1 MANTTNYNWETPDD
15 TDLVKD
21 GAAAIRTLGSSVDT
35 TTKAL
40 NPSTTLGDIEYRS
53 ATANTNTRLPIGTT
67 GQILSVVAGVPSWVA
82 NDVGDITEVQAGTG
96 ISVASGTGPVPVITN
111 TVATTIDAAGDLLYG
126 TAADTVGRLAI
137 GTAGQVLKVNSG
149 ATAPEWGAAGG
160 ASFAG
165 CILYNTGSQSISNNT
180 DTKATFDSETLDTD
194 GFHSTSTNTSR
205 ITIPTGKAGKYYF
218 FAFGSMTGNA
228 TGIRAASLWK
238 NNSAANRF
246 CNFTSGGSTAFD
258 TVFNINGLVS
268 LAEGDYVEL
277 VVIQTSGTS
286 LNLFGTAQER
296 QFGCAYLG
304 A

>member
-53 ATANTNTRLPIGTT
+53 AIANTNTRLPIGTT
-67 GQILSVVAGVPSWVA
+67 GQILSVVGGVPSWVA

-137 GTAGQVLKVNSG
+137 GTAGQVLKVNAG
-149 ATAPEWGAAGG
+149 ATAPEWGAA
-160 ASFAG
+160 S
-165 CILYNTGSQSISNNT
+165 GSATFVGVALSDANQQTIANNT
-180 DTKATFDSETLDTD
+180 ITVLTWDTEQFDTD
-194 GFHSTSTNTSR
+194 AFHSTSSNTGR
-205 ITIPTGKAGKYYF
+205 ITIPAGKNGKYLLIGQTEF
-218 FAFGSMTGNA
+218 
-228 TGIRAASLWK
+228 
-238 NNSAANRF
+238 AANSTGDRELYLRKNGSTIKTVYTPAIATVF
-246 CNFTSGGSTAFD
+246 PILSFSAILDLTATDYVEMAVFQTSGGNLTA
-258 TVFNINGLVS
+258 
-268 LAEGDYVEL
+268 YK
-277 VVIQTSGTS
+277 
-286 LNLFGTAQER
+286 GTAGYGWFNAQ
-296 QFGCAYLG
+296 YLG